1 MKIEVDKNAIL
12 ECCKN
17 MANTILPKVSEGS
30 SFEILE
36 KVLSD
41 ENILESYKP
50 IRDDQVNLMPLN
62 KAKGLEFDLV
72 FHLNLHEW
80 LFPLK
85 HPVNG
90 DFKHP
95 KYESWQQD
103 LDLHYVGITRA
114 KKACYFIVP
123 AQRTNSYDRV
133 LVARDSEFLYHNNIQ
148 VLRDVVDLR

>member
-17 MANTILPKVSEGS
+17 MANIILPKVSEGS

-50 IRDDQVNLMPLN
+50 IRDDQVNLMTLH
-62 KAKGLEFDLV
+62 KSKGLEFDLV

-80 LFPLK
+80 VFPLK
-85 HPVNG
+85 HPING
-90 DFKHP
+90 DFKHL

-123 AQRTNSYDRV
+123 AQRTNSYDRG
-133 LVARDSEFLYHNNIQ
+133 LVARDSEFLYHNNVQ